1 MGWKYHSLDNSIEV
15 IVDPD
20 FQGDIRALASVRPV
34 WIVDSP
40 HNGPAIDAVWID
52 GSQRNLFEVSRCR
65 YGDADKRVENL
76 LDILGCLDDHHPHHN
91 IVVHGVHADDV
102 RAQLEAEGFRVTGL
116 TPDGF
121 IAIQDT
127 GARDRLIGRA

>member
-1 MGWKYHSLDNSIEV
+1 
-15 IVDPD
+15 
-20 FQGDIRALASVRPV
+20 
-34 WIVDSP
+34 
-40 HNGPAIDAVWID
+40 
-52 GSQRNLFEVSRCR
+52 
-65 YGDADKRVENL
+65 
-76 LDILGCLDDHHPHHN
+76 
-91 IVVHGVHADDV
+91 VVHGVHADDV